1 MMMSLSATTPAPQ
14 PPYERIPEGVFCAAD
29 YERLAVHHIAAPTRA
44 YIAGGSG
51 GDVTAAANRAAFG
64 AWAICPRVLADVSQG
79 HTRLALPGAPTLAHP
94 LLLAPVAYQPL
105 SHPQG
110 ELASAQAAEATQAG
124 MVVSTLASY
133 TLEDIARHAGPV
145 RWFQLYLQ
153 PERAATLALLRRAEA
168 AGYTAIALTLD
179 AAIQVPSLQALHA
192 GFRLPPHVMA
202 VNLHGN
208 AQAPDAASQGGG
220 HSRIFQGVMRQAP
233 TWADVDWLLTQ
244 TALPVWIKGVLHP
257 DDAVALKARGVAGLV
272 VSNHGGRGL
281 DGAPASL
288 HMLPKVRQAVGAGMP
303 LMFDGGIRSGADVFK
318 ALALGADAVLVGRL
332 QLYALA
338 VAGALGVAHMLQ
350 LLRDELEICMAQ
362 AGCATLADIHGDCVL
377 PLTTAFQSRI
387 TPDADHH

>member
-14 PPYERIPEGVFCAAD
+14 PPHDHIPDGVFCAAD
-29 YERLAVHHIAAPTRA
+29 YERLAVRHIAAPTHS

-51 GDVTAAANRAAFG
+51 HDVTVTANREAFC
-64 AWAICPRVLADVSQG
+64 AWSICPRVLVDVSQG
-79 HTRLALPGAPTLAHP
+79 HTRLDLPGAPALAHP

-105 SHPQG
+105 AHPQG
-110 ELASAQAAEATQAG
+110 ELACAQAAEVTQAG
-124 MVVSTLASY
+124 MVVSTLASH

-168 AGYTAIALTLD
+168 AGYTAIVLTLD

-192 GFRLPPHVMA
+192 GFRMPPHVAA
-202 VNLHGN
+202 VNLRGKSP
-208 AQAPDAASQGGG
+208 APDASSPGAG

-244 TALPVWIKGVLHP
+244 TALPLWIKGVLHP

-288 HMLPKVRQAVGAGMP
+288 RMLPKVRQAVPGIP
-303 LMFDGGIRSGADVFK
+303 LLFDGGIRSGADVFK
-318 ALALGADAVLVGRL
+318 ALALGANAVLIGRL

-350 LLRDELEICMAQ
+350 MLRDELEICMAQ
-362 AGCATLADIHGDCVL
+362 AGCAKLGDIGPAALVAVDG
-377 PLTTAFQSRI
+377 A
-387 TPDADHH
+387 TP

>member
-1 MMMSLSATTPAPQ
+1 MTMSPSTATPVPQ
-14 PPYERIPEGVFCAAD
+14 PPHPRIPEGVFCAAD
-29 YERLAVHHIAAPTRA
+29 YERLAVRHVSAPTYA

-51 GDVTAAANRAAFG
+51 HDVTAAANREAYG
-64 AWAICPRVLADVSQG
+64 AWAMCPRVLADVSQG
-79 HTRLALPGAPTLAHP
+79 HTRLALPGAPALAHP
-94 LLLAPVAYQPL
+94 LLLAPVAYQSL
-105 SHPQG
+105 AHPQG
-110 ELASAQAAEATQAG
+110 EIASAQAAEATQAG
-124 MVVSTLASY
+124 MVVSTLASH

-153 PERAATLALLRRAEA
+153 PEREATLALLRRAEA
-168 AGYTAIALTLD
+168 AGYTAVVLTLD
-179 AAIQVPSLQALHA
+179 ATIQVPSLRALRA
-192 GFRLPPHVMA
+192 GFRLPPQVAA
-202 VNLHGN
+202 VNLPDVPVSQE
-208 AQAPDAASQGGG
+208 AQPGAG

-288 HMLPKVRQAVGAGMP
+288 TMLPRVRQAVGAEMP
-303 LMFDGGIRSGADVFK
+303 LLFDGGIRSGADVFK
-318 ALALGADAVLVGRL
+318 ALALGANAVLIGRL

-350 LLRDELEICMAQ
+350 MLRDELEICMAQ
-362 AGCATLADIHGDCVL
+362 AGCATLGDIHGDCVL
-377 PLTTAFQSRI
+377 PSTTPTQPR
-387 TPDADHH
+387 TMPDVDHH